1 MSSSSTAPLAPESA
15 LLRVAPP
22 PEESPLRRAELRLKE
37 LLAELEALDT
47 EIDSL
52 GLELERFA
60 RAYEDALAPSFETV
74 SRSERLLRRLR
85 NLQDAASALTRRL
98 EQLALPPADPQSS
111 EHAAPDSTSARRAQ
125 ASKDGTEPS
134 AFADDDKVSD
144 TFAADDDEVSDT
156 FAADDDEVSDTS
168 EEDVLA
174 ERENEA
180 VALKRLHRRLAR
192 LLHPDLAQSDEE
204 RTRLDSLMARVNVAY
219 EAGDRTTLELIAA
232 KVGAGDT
239 TDSLT
244 DEERLA
250 HLERRIRILSTA
262 AHSLR
267 QQRESL
273 RSTATARLHEEAS
286 RRAAEGRDYLAETR
300 AEMDEE
306 LHGLAQDAR
315 ARLRQLERAARTLT
329 SLRNKRMSTLAENG
343 KGRKLRAFDPVLES
357 PLVRQGVLRLERQ
370 RATPAAR
377 ELARRLEDTVSQEP
391 WQVSLTLMAFF
402 AEAAGRPPPGLDS
415 SESWAE
421 RYELLRELDMPEA
434 PSFDEALTRL
444 PRHLEL
450 GMRAMKKEV
459 RFGLQL
465 RDAELLAAVPLALQ
479 RADVAERGRSVL
491 SVLGPQEQCKRCGEE
506 VLLQHLLRTRGL
518 DELNGMLCP
527 LCAHVQKSY
536 WLYSRSEG
544 QEALLPHALRLHTV
558 VEQGVRLA
566 GTTVGFQFLPEE
578 REALTAA
585 QLLQRFVDL
594 YLQPYGVELEP
605 VHLRL
610 VQGGKA
616 LEAEAPV
623 GRGALTLKLAPEAA
637 TSEKQVLELLRSRIE
652 RRFRPDATR

>member
-22 PEESPLRRAELRLKE
+22 PEASPLLRAELRLKE

-47 EIDSL
+47 ELDSL
-52 GLELERFA
+52 SLELERFA
-60 RAYEDALAPSFETV
+60 RAYEDSLSASFEEV

-85 NLQDAASALTRRL
+85 NLQDAAAALTRLL
-98 EQLALPPADPQSS
+98 EQPALPPPEPPSAERTTPPVS
-111 EHAAPDSTSARRAQ
+111 ERRAH
-125 ASKDGTEPS
+125 ASEDDT
-134 AFADDDKVSD
+134 ADS
-144 TFAADDDEVSDT
+144 FHDDEDADAFEDEETPEDDTPSD
-156 FAADDDEVSDTS
+156 
-168 EEDVLA
+168 EDVLA
-174 ERENEA
+174 EREDET

-239 TDSLT
+239 APDSLT
-244 DEERLA
+244 DDERLA

-262 AHSLR
+262 ANTLR

-273 RSTATARLHEEAS
+273 RSTATARLHEES
-286 RRAAEGRDYLAETR
+286 RRRAAEGRDYLAETR

-306 LHGLAQDAR
+306 LHSLAQDAR
-315 ARLRQLERAARTLT
+315 ARMRQLERAARTLT
-329 SLRNKRMSTLAENG
+329 SLRNKRMSTLADNG
-343 KGRKLRAFDPVLES
+343 KGRGKLRAFDPVLES

-377 ELARRLEDTVSQEP
+377 ELARRLEDAISQEP
-391 WQVSLTLMAFF
+391 WQVALTLMAFF

-415 SESWAE
+415 AEAWAE

-434 PSFDEALTRL
+434 PGFDQALTRL
-444 PRHLEL
+444 PRHLEF
-450 GMRAMKKEV
+450 GMRVMKKEV

-491 SVLGPQEQCKRCGEE
+491 AVIGPQEQCKRCGEE

-518 DELNGMLCP
+518 DELNGLLCP

-536 WLYSRSEG
+536 WLYSRTEG
-544 QEALLPHALRLHTV
+544 QEALLPHALRLRTI
-558 VEQGVRLA
+558 VEQGLRLS
-566 GTTVGFQFLPEE
+566 GTTLGFQLLPEE
-578 REALTAA
+578 REALTVGG
-585 QLLQRFVDL
+585 LLQRFVDL

-605 VHLRL
+605 AHLRL
-610 VQGGKA
+610 VQGGKVLA
-616 LEAEAPV
+616 PGTPV
-623 GRGALTLKLAPEAA
+623 GKGALTLKLEPEAG
-637 TSEKQVLELLRSRIE
+637 TSEKEVLELLRSRIE
-652 RRFRPDATR
+652 RRFRPDASR

>member
-1 MSSSSTAPLAPESA
+1 MSSSSTAPLVPESA

-22 PEESPLRRAELRLKE
+22 PEESPLRRAELRLQE
-37 LLAELEALDT
+37 LLAEIDSLDT
-47 EIDSL
+47 ELDSL
-52 GLELERFA
+52 SLELERFS
-60 RAYEDALAPSFETV
+60 RAYEDSLSASFEEV

-85 NLQDAASALTRRL
+85 NLQDAASALTRLL
-98 EQLALPPADPQSS
+98 EQPALPSADPRKPPERS
-111 EHAAPDSTSARRAQ
+111 APPRTSARQ
-125 ASKDGTEPS
+125 SPEEPS
-134 AFADDDKVSD
+134 KRATFDDEEDED
-144 TFAADDDEVSDT
+144 TFEDDSPPE
-156 FAADDDEVSDTS
+156 DDSPS
-168 EEDVLA
+168 EEELQA
-174 ERENEA
+174 EREDEA

-204 RTRLDSLMARVNVAY
+204 RTRLDALMARVNVAY

-239 TDSLT
+239 APGNLT
-244 DEERLA
+244 DDERLA

-262 AHSLR
+262 VYSLR

-273 RSTATARLHEEAS
+273 RSTATARLHEEAK
-286 RRAAEGRDYLAETR
+286 RREAEHRDYLAETR

-306 LHGLAQDAR
+306 LQGLAQDAR
-315 ARLRQLERAARTLT
+315 ARMRQLERAARTLT
-329 SLRNKRMSTLAENG
+329 SLRNKRMSTLAENV
-343 KGRKLRAFDPVLES
+343 KGRKLRVFDPVQES

-377 ELARRLEDTVSQEP
+377 ELARRLEDAVSQEP
-391 WQVSLTLMAFF
+391 WQVALTLMAFF
-402 AEAAGRPPPGLDS
+402 AEAAGRPPPGLDTT
-415 SESWAE
+415 EAWAE

-434 PSFDEALTRL
+434 PTYDQALTRL

-450 GMRAMKKEV
+450 GMRVMKKEV

-479 RADVAERGRSVL
+479 REDVAERGRSVL
-491 SVLGPQEQCKRCGEE
+491 AVLGPQEQCKRCGEE

-544 QEALLPHALRLHTV
+544 QEALLTHALRLGTIA
-558 VEQGVRLA
+558 EQGVRLA
-566 GTTVGFQFLPEE
+566 GTTIGFQLLPEE
-578 REALTAA
+578 RETLTTA

-594 YLQPYGVELEP
+594 YLQPYGVELSP
-605 VHLRL
+605 AHLRL
-610 VQGGKA
+610 EQRGKA
-616 LEAEAPV
+616 LEPEALV
-623 GRGALTLKLAPEAA
+623 SRGAITLKLAPEAG
-637 TSEKQVLELLRSRIE
+637 TSEKEVLELLRSRIE
-652 RRFRPDATR
+652 RRFRPDTSR

>member
-22 PEESPLRRAELRLKE
+22 PEESPLRRAELRLQE
-37 LLAELEALDT
+37 LLAEIDSLDT

-52 GLELERFA
+52 GLELQRFA
-60 RAYEDALAPSFETV
+60 RAYEETLSASFEEV

-85 NLQDAASALTRRL
+85 HLQDAASALTRLL
-98 EQLALPPADPQSS
+98 EQPSLPPSAADPRKPPERS
-111 EHAAPDSTSARRAQ
+111 APAERSAHQARTSG
-125 ASKDGTEPS
+125 DGPERS
-134 AFADDDKVSD
+134 AFDEDEEED
-144 TFAADDDEVSDT
+144 TFEDEEPPEDDT
-156 FAADDDEVSDTS
+156 PT
-168 EEDVLA
+168 EEELQA
-174 ERENEA
+174 EREDEA

-192 LLHPDLAQSDEE
+192 LLHPDLAQSEEE
-204 RTRLDSLMARVNVAY
+204 RTRLDALMARVNVAY

-239 TDSLT
+239 AADSLT
-244 DEERLA
+244 DAERLA
-250 HLERRIRILSTA
+250 HLERRIRILTTA
-262 AHSLR
+262 VHSLR

-273 RSTATARLHEEAS
+273 RSTATARLYEEA
-286 RRAAEGRDYLAETR
+286 RRREAEGRDYLAETR
-300 AEMDEE
+300 AEMEE
-306 LHGLAQDAR
+306 EVHGLAQDAR
-315 ARLRQLERAARTLT
+315 ARMRQLERAARTLT
-329 SLRNKRMSTLAENG
+329 SLRNKRMSTLADNG

-377 ELARRLEDTVSQEP
+377 ELARRLEDAVTQEP
-391 WQVSLTLMAFF
+391 WQVALTLMAFF

-415 SESWAE
+415 SEAWAE

-434 PSFDEALTRL
+434 PSYDQALTRL

-450 GMRAMKKEV
+450 GMRVMKKEV

-465 RDAELLAAVPLALQ
+465 REAGLLAAVPLALQ
-479 RADVAERGRSVL
+479 RADVAEWGRSVL
-491 SVLGPQEQCKRCGEE
+491 AVIGPQEQCKRCGEE

-518 DELNGMLCP
+518 DELNGLLCP

-544 QEALLPHALRLHTV
+544 QEALLPHALRLGTV
-558 VEQGVRLA
+558 VEQGLRLA
-566 GTTVGFQFLPEE
+566 GTTIGFQLLPEE
-578 REALTAA
+578 REALTTA

-605 VHLRL
+605 AHLRL
-610 VQGGKA
+610 VQRGKV
-616 LEAEAPV
+616 LEPEAHV
-623 GRGALTLKLAPEAA
+623 VRGAISLKLEPGAG
-637 TSEKQVLELLRSRIE
+637 TSEKEVLELLRSRIE
-652 RRFRPDATR
+652 RRFRPDSAR

>member
-22 PEESPLRRAELRLKE
+22 PEESPLRRAELRLKQ
-37 LLAELEALDT
+37 LLAEIDALDT
-47 EIDSL
+47 ELDSL
-52 GLELERFA
+52 GLALERFA
-60 RAYEDALAPSFETV
+60 RAYEDALAAPSEEV

-98 EQLALPPADPQSS
+98 EQPVLPPSS
-111 EHAAPDSTSARRAQ
+111 EPSPRKSERTSRPPVSERRAHT
-125 ASKDGTEPS
+125 AEDREDPFDDED
-134 AFADDDKVSD
+134 ADDFADDESLE
-144 TFAADDDEVSDT
+144 DDEP
-156 FAADDDEVSDTS
+156 S
-168 EEDVLA
+168 EEELLA
-174 ERENEA
+174 EREDEA

-204 RTRLDSLMARVNVAY
+204 RTRLDALMARVNVAY

-239 TDSLT
+239 AADSLT
-244 DEERLA
+244 DDERLA
-250 HLERRIRILSTA
+250 HLERRIHILSTA
-262 AHSLR
+262 ANTLR
-267 QQRESL
+267 QQRENL
-273 RSTATARLHEEAS
+273 RSTATARLYEEA
-286 RRAAEGRDYLAETR
+286 RRREAEGRDYLAETR
-300 AEMDEE
+300 AEMEEE

-315 ARLRQLERAARTLT
+315 ARMRQLERAARTLT
-329 SLRNKRMSTLAENG
+329 SSRNKRMSTLAESG

-391 WQVSLTLMAFF
+391 WQVALTLMAFF

-415 SESWAE
+415 SEAWAE

-434 PSFDEALTRL
+434 PSFDQALTRL

-450 GMRAMKKEV
+450 GMRVMKKEV

-479 RADVAERGRSVL
+479 REDVAERGRSVL
-491 SVLGPQEQCKRCGEE
+491 AVIGPQEQCKRCGEE

-544 QEALLPHALRLHTV
+544 QEALLPHALRLRTV
-558 VEQGVRLA
+558 VEQGLRLA

-594 YLQPYGVELEP
+594 YLQPYGVELNP
-605 VHLRL
+605 AHLRL
-610 VQGGKA
+610 VQAGKT
-616 LEAEAPV
+616 LEPEV
-623 GRGALTLKLAPEAA
+623 LIGRGAIKLVLDPEAG
-637 TSEKQVLELLRSRIE
+637 TSEKEVLELLRSRIE
-652 RRFRPDATR
+652 RRFRPDAAR

>member
-22 PEESPLRRAELRLKE
+22 PEESPLRRAELRLQE
-37 LLAELEALDT
+37 LLAEIDALDT
-47 EIDSL
+47 ELDSL
-52 GLELERFA
+52 ALELERFS
-60 RAYEDALAPSFETV
+60 RAYEDSLSASFEEV

-85 NLQDAASALTRRL
+85 NLQDAASALTRLL
-98 EQLALPPADPQSS
+98 EQPALPSADPRRPS
-111 EHAAPDSTSARRAQ
+111 ERSAPPRTSARQ
-125 ASKDGTEPS
+125 SPEEPS
-134 AFADDDKVSD
+134 KRATFDDEEDAD
-144 TFAADDDEVSDT
+144 TFDDEEPPE
-156 FAADDDEVSDTS
+156 DDSPS
-168 EEDVLA
+168 EEELQA
-174 ERENEA
+174 EREDEA

-204 RTRLDSLMARVNVAY
+204 RTRLDALMARVNVAY

-239 TDSLT
+239 APGHLT
-244 DEERLA
+244 DDERLA

-262 AHSLR
+262 VHSLR

-273 RSTATARLHEEAS
+273 RSTATARLHEEA
-286 RRAAEGRDYLAETR
+286 RRREAEGRDYLAETR

-306 LHGLAQDAR
+306 LQGLAQDAR
-315 ARLRQLERAARTLT
+315 ARMRQLERAARTLT
-329 SLRNKRMSTLAENG
+329 SLRNKRMSTLAENV
-343 KGRKLRAFDPVLES
+343 KGRKLRAFDPVQES

-377 ELARRLEDTVSQEP
+377 ELARRLEDAVSQEP
-391 WQVSLTLMAFF
+391 WQVALTLMAFF
-402 AEAAGRPPPGLDS
+402 AEAAGRPPPGLDTT
-415 SESWAE
+415 EAWAE

-434 PSFDEALTRL
+434 PTYDQALTRL

-450 GMRAMKKEV
+450 GMRVMKKEV

-479 RADVAERGRSVL
+479 REDVAERGRSVL
-491 SVLGPQEQCKRCGEE
+491 AVLGPQEQCKRCGEE

-544 QEALLPHALRLHTV
+544 QEALLPHALRLGTL

-566 GTTVGFQFLPEE
+566 GTTLGFQLLPEE
-578 REALTAA
+578 RDTLTTA

-594 YLQPYGVELEP
+594 YLQPYGVELAP
-605 VHLRL
+605 AHLRL
-610 VQGGKA
+610 EQRGKA
-616 LEAEAPV
+616 LEPEALV
-623 GRGALTLKLAPEAA
+623 TRGAITLKLAPEAG
-637 TSEKQVLELLRSRIE
+637 TSEKEVLELLRSRIE
-652 RRFRPDATR
+652 RRFRPDASR

>member
-37 LLAELEALDT
+37 LLAELDALDS

-60 RAYEDALAPSFETV
+60 RAYEDALSASFEEV
-74 SRSERLLRRLR
+74 SHSERLLRRLR

-98 EQLALPPADPQSS
+98 ERPEPPPDADTDSRQLPS
-111 EHAAPDSTSARRAQ
+111 STSPASAPQARPTAARLEDEELPEDEEPDAFE
-125 ASKDGTEPS
+125 DEEDTEPS
-134 AFADDDKVSD
+134 G
-144 TFAADDDEVSDT
+144 
-156 FAADDDEVSDTS
+156 
-168 EEDVLA
+168 EELLA
-174 ERENEA
+174 EREDEA

-204 RTRLDSLMARVNVAY
+204 RTRLDALMARVNVAY
-219 EAGDRTTLELIAA
+219 ESGDRTTLELIAA

-239 TDSLT
+239 ADSLS
-244 DEERLA
+244 DDERLA
-250 HLERRIRILSTA
+250 HLERRIRTLTTA

-267 QQRESL
+267 QQREGL
-273 RSTATARLHEEAS
+273 RSTATARLHEES
-286 RRAAEGRDYLAETR
+286 RRRAAEGRDYLAETR
-300 AEMDEE
+300 TEMDEE
-306 LHGLAQDAR
+306 LHSLAQDAR
-315 ARLRQLERAARTLT
+315 ARMRQLERAARTLT
-329 SLRNKRMSTLAENG
+329 SLRNKRMSTLAENL

-377 ELARRLEDTVSQEP
+377 ELSRRLEDLASQEP
-391 WQVSLTLMAFF
+391 WQVALTLMAFF

-415 SESWAE
+415 TEAWAE
-421 RYELLRELDMPEA
+421 RYELLRELGLHDA
-434 PSFDEALTRL
+434 PTFDQALTRL

-450 GMRAMKKEV
+450 GMRVMKKEV

-479 RADVAERGRSVL
+479 RADVAELGRSVL
-491 SVLGPQEQCKRCGEE
+491 AIIGPQEQCKRCGEE

-518 DELNGMLCP
+518 DELNGLLCP

-544 QEALLPHALRLHTV
+544 QEALLPQALRLGTV
-558 VEQGVRLA
+558 AEQVVRLA
-566 GTTVGFQFLPEE
+566 GKSFGFQFLPEE

-585 QLLQRFVDL
+585 HLRQRFMDL
-594 YLQPYGVELEP
+594 YVQPYGVELEP
-605 VHLRL
+605 AHLRL
-610 VQGGKA
+610 SQGGKA
-616 LEAEAPV
+616 LAPEAPV
-623 GRGALTLKLAPEAA
+623 GKGLVKLELGPEAGK
-637 TSEKQVLELLRSRIE
+637 SEKEVLELLRSRIE
-652 RRFRPDATR
+652 RRFRPDAPAVKPD

>member
-22 PEESPLRRAELRLKE
+22 PEASPLRRAELRLQE
-37 LLAELEALDT
+37 LLAEIDSLDT
-47 EIDSL
+47 ELDSL
-52 GLELERFA
+52 SLELQRFS
-60 RAYEDALAPSFETV
+60 RAYEDSLSASFEEV

-85 NLQDAASALTRRL
+85 NLQDAASALTRLL
-98 EQLALPPADPQSS
+98 EQPALPPADPKKPPERS
-111 EHAAPDSTSARRAQ
+111 APPQTSARQAPSTGPERA
-125 ASKDGTEPS
+125 S
-134 AFADDDKVSD
+134 FDDEDED
-144 TFAADDDEVSDT
+144 TFEDQEPPEDD
-156 FAADDDEVSDTS
+156 APS
-168 EEDVLA
+168 EEELQA
-174 ERENEA
+174 EREDEA

-192 LLHPDLAQSDEE
+192 LLHPDLAQSEEE
-204 RTRLDSLMARVNVAY
+204 RTRLDALMARVNVAY

-239 TDSLT
+239 APGNLT
-244 DEERLA
+244 DDERLA

-262 AHSLR
+262 VHSLR

-273 RSTATARLHEEAS
+273 RSTATARLYEEA
-286 RRAAEGRDYLAETR
+286 RRREAEGRDYLAETR

-306 LHGLAQDAR
+306 LQGLAQDAR
-315 ARLRQLERAARTLT
+315 ARMRQLERAARTLT
-329 SLRNKRMSTLAENG
+329 SLRNKRMSTLAENV
-343 KGRKLRAFDPVLES
+343 KGRKLRAFDPVQES

-377 ELARRLEDTVSQEP
+377 ELARRLEDAVTQEP
-391 WQVSLTLMAFF
+391 WQVALTLMAFF
-402 AEAAGRPPPGLDS
+402 AEAAGRPPPGLDTT
-415 SESWAE
+415 EAWAE

-434 PSFDEALTRL
+434 PTYDQALTRL

-450 GMRAMKKEV
+450 GMRVMKKEV

-491 SVLGPQEQCKRCGEE
+491 AVIGPQEQCKRCGEE

-544 QEALLPHALRLHTV
+544 QEALLPHSLRLGTI
-558 VEQGVRLA
+558 VEQGLRLA
-566 GTTVGFQFLPEE
+566 GTTIGFQLLPEE
-578 REALTAA
+578 RETLTTA
-585 QLLQRFVDL
+585 QLIQRFVDL
-594 YLQPYGVELEP
+594 YLQPYGVELDP
-605 VHLRL
+605 AHLRL
-610 VQGGKA
+610 VQRGKE
-616 LEAEAPV
+616 LEPEAPV
-623 GRGALTLKLAPEAA
+623 ARGAISLKLEPEAG
-637 TSEKQVLELLRSRIE
+637 TSEKEVLELLRSRIE
-652 RRFRPDATR
+652 RRFRPDTSR

>member
-22 PEESPLRRAELRLKE
+22 PEASPLRRAELRLQE
-37 LLAELEALDT
+37 LLAEIDSLDT

-52 GLELERFA
+52 SLELQRFS
-60 RAYEDALAPSFETV
+60 RAYEDSLSASFEEV

-85 NLQDAASALTRRL
+85 NLQDAASALTRLL
-98 EQLALPPADPQSS
+98 EQPALPPADPKKPPERS
-111 EHAAPDSTSARRAQ
+111 APPQTSARQAPSTGPERA
-125 ASKDGTEPS
+125 S
-134 AFADDDKVSD
+134 FDDEDED
-144 TFAADDDEVSDT
+144 TFEDQEPPEDD
-156 FAADDDEVSDTS
+156 APS
-168 EEDVLA
+168 EEELQA
-174 ERENEA
+174 EREDEA

-192 LLHPDLAQSDEE
+192 LLHPDLAQSEEE
-204 RTRLDSLMARVNVAY
+204 RTRLDALMARVNVAY

-239 TDSLT
+239 APGNLT
-244 DEERLA
+244 DDERLA

-262 AHSLR
+262 VHSLR

-273 RSTATARLHEEAS
+273 RSTATARLYEEA
-286 RRAAEGRDYLAETR
+286 RRREAEGRDYLAETR

-306 LHGLAQDAR
+306 LQGLAQDAR
-315 ARLRQLERAARTLT
+315 ARMRQLERAARTLT
-329 SLRNKRMSTLAENG
+329 SLRNKRMSTLAENV
-343 KGRKLRAFDPVLES
+343 KGRKLRAFDPVQES

-377 ELARRLEDTVSQEP
+377 ELARRLEDAVTQEP
-391 WQVSLTLMAFF
+391 WQVALTLMAFF
-402 AEAAGRPPPGLDS
+402 AEAAGRPPPGLDTT
-415 SESWAE
+415 EAWAE

-434 PSFDEALTRL
+434 PTYDQALTRL

-450 GMRAMKKEV
+450 GMRVMKKEV

-491 SVLGPQEQCKRCGEE
+491 AVIGPQEQCKRCGEE

-544 QEALLPHALRLHTV
+544 QEALLPHSLRLGTI
-558 VEQGVRLA
+558 VEQGLRLA
-566 GTTVGFQFLPEE
+566 GTTIGFQLLPEE
-578 REALTAA
+578 RETLTTA
-585 QLLQRFVDL
+585 QLIQRFVDL
-594 YLQPYGVELEP
+594 YLQPYGVELDP
-605 VHLRL
+605 AHLRL
-610 VQGGKA
+610 VQRGKE
-616 LEAEAPV
+616 LEPEAPV
-623 GRGALTLKLAPEAA
+623 ARGAISLKLEPEAG
-637 TSEKQVLELLRSRIE
+637 TSEKEVLELLRSRIE
-652 RRFRPDATR
+652 RRFRPDTSR

>member
-22 PEESPLRRAELRLKE
+22 PEESPLRRAELRLQE
-37 LLAELEALDT
+37 LLAEIDSLDT
-47 EIDSL
+47 ELDSL
-52 GLELERFA
+52 GLELQRFS
-60 RAYEDALAPSFETV
+60 RAYEDSLSASFEEV

-85 NLQDAASALTRRL
+85 NLQDAASALTRLL
-98 EQLALPPADPQSS
+98 EQPTLPPA
-111 EHAAPDSTSARRAQ
+111 APPKPPERSAPPRTSARQ
-125 ASKDGTEPS
+125 ASEEPS
-134 AFADDDKVSD
+134 KRASFDDAENED
-144 TFAADDDEVSDT
+144 TFEDEPAEDDSP
-156 FAADDDEVSDTS
+156 S
-168 EEDVLA
+168 EAELQA
-174 ERENEA
+174 EREDEA

-204 RTRLDSLMARVNVAY
+204 RTRLDALMARVNVAY

-239 TDSLT
+239 APGNLT
-244 DEERLA
+244 DDERLA

-262 AHSLR
+262 VHSLR

-273 RSTATARLHEEAS
+273 RATATARLYEEAK
-286 RRAAEGRDYLAETR
+286 RREAQGRDYLAETR

-306 LHGLAQDAR
+306 LQGLAQDAR
-315 ARLRQLERAARTLT
+315 ARMRQLERAARTLT
-329 SLRNKRMSTLAENG
+329 SLRNKRMSTLAENV
-343 KGRKLRAFDPVLES
+343 KGRKLRAFDPVQES

-377 ELARRLEDTVSQEP
+377 ELARRLEDAVTQEP
-391 WQVSLTLMAFF
+391 WQVALTLMAFF
-402 AEAAGRPPPGLDS
+402 AEAAGRPPPGLDTT
-415 SESWAE
+415 EAWAE

-434 PSFDEALTRL
+434 PTYDQALTRL

-450 GMRAMKKEV
+450 GMRVMKKEV

-479 RADVAERGRSVL
+479 REDVAERGRSVL
-491 SVLGPQEQCKRCGEE
+491 AVLGPQEQCKRCGEE

-544 QEALLPHALRLHTV
+544 QEALLPHALRLGTI

-566 GTTVGFQFLPEE
+566 GTTIGFQLLPEE
-578 REALTAA
+578 REALTPA

-594 YLQPYGVELEP
+594 YLQPYGVEVQP
-605 VHLRL
+605 AHLRL
-610 VQGGKA
+610 EQRGKVLEPEA
-616 LEAEAPV
+616 LV
-623 GRGALTLKLAPEAA
+623 TRGALTLKLAPEAG
-637 TSEKQVLELLRSRIE
+637 TSEKEVLELLRSRIE
-652 RRFRPDATR
+652 RRFRPDASR

>member
-22 PEESPLRRAELRLKE
+22 PEESPLRRAELRLQE
-37 LLAELEALDT
+37 LLAEIDSLDT
-47 EIDSL
+47 ELDSL
-52 GLELERFA
+52 GLELQRFS
-60 RAYEDALAPSFETV
+60 RAYEDSLAASFEEV

-85 NLQDAASALTRRL
+85 NLQDAASALTRLL
-98 EQLALPPADPQSS
+98 EQPALPPADPKKPP
-111 EHAAPDSTSARRAQ
+111 ERAAPPQTSARQSSNTGPERG
-125 ASKDGTEPS
+125 S
-134 AFADDDKVSD
+134 F
-144 TFAADDDEVSDT
+144 DDEDEDT
-156 FAADDDEVSDTS
+156 VEDEEAPEDDTPS
-168 EEDVLA
+168 EEELQA
-174 ERENEA
+174 EREDEA

-204 RTRLDSLMARVNVAY
+204 RTRLDALMARVNVAY

-239 TDSLT
+239 APGNLT
-244 DEERLA
+244 DDERLA

-262 AHSLR
+262 VHSLR

-273 RSTATARLHEEAS
+273 RSTATARLHEEAK
-286 RRAAEGRDYLAETR
+286 RREAEGRDYLAETR

-306 LHGLAQDAR
+306 LQGLAQDAR
-315 ARLRQLERAARTLT
+315 ARMRQLERAARTLT
-329 SLRNKRMSTLAENG
+329 SLRNKRMSTLAENV
-343 KGRKLRAFDPVLES
+343 KGRKLRVFDPVQES

-377 ELARRLEDTVSQEP
+377 ELARRLEDAVTQEP
-391 WQVSLTLMAFF
+391 WQVALTLMAFF
-402 AEAAGRPPPGLDS
+402 AEAAGRPPPGLDTT
-415 SESWAE
+415 EAWAE

-434 PSFDEALTRL
+434 PTYDQALTRL

-450 GMRAMKKEV
+450 GMRVMKKEV

-491 SVLGPQEQCKRCGEE
+491 AVIGPQEQCKRCGEE

-544 QEALLPHALRLHTV
+544 QEALLPHSLRLGTI
-558 VEQGVRLA
+558 VEQGLRLA
-566 GTTVGFQFLPEE
+566 GTTIGFQLLPEE
-578 REALTAA
+578 RETLTTA

-594 YLQPYGVELEP
+594 YLQPYGVELDP
-605 VHLRL
+605 AHLRL
-610 VQGGKA
+610 VQRGKE
-616 LEAEAPV
+616 LETEAPV
-623 GRGALTLKLAPEAA
+623 TRGAISLKLEPGAG
-637 TSEKQVLELLRSRIE
+637 TSEKEVLELLRSRIE
-652 RRFRPDATR
+652 RRFRPDTSR